1 MKNLILAAKMLGAFA
16 MLSPDGF
23 TIDKNTLEPITSGYC
38 VAVADT
44 QNSFGSDGALNVV
57 NYASDNDNI
66 KAFGGWFNQQNGLFY
81 YDAVIVVNDLQTAL
95 RLGRENKQIAIFDL
109 NRMKE
114 ITL

>member
-1 MKNLILAAKMLGAFA
+1 